1 MLVIKLMCKNLNNYW
16 LCWYK
21 TLLLHIMIA
30 EELINRKIPP
40 LKVTDTA
47 DQAKRW
53 MEELR
58 LPQLAVMNGQE
69 YVGLISED
77 LIFQH
82 NDLSIL
88 LSEITLFGQDIYV
101 LNFQHFY
108 DILKVA
114 LDNNLQVVAVLDE
127 DHKFIGVITVDS
139 TIAAFAQSAVQ
150 EPGGIIVLSLN
161 ERDYSLTEISRL
173 VESNDSKILSSYVCP
188 DRSDPLKIKLTI
200 KLNRNDISRVVATFE
215 RFDYRIVAKFQNA
228 PDKDED
234 KERLDL
240 LLKYLNM

>member
-1 MLVIKLMCKNLNNYW
+1 
-16 LCWYK
+16 
-21 TLLLHIMIA
+21 MIA

-58 LPQLAVMNGQE
+58 VPQLAVINGQD
-69 YVGLISED
+69 YAGLISED
-77 LIFQH
+77 LIFQS
-82 NDLSIL
+82 NDLSNL
-88 LSEITLFGQDIYV
+88 LSNITLFGQDVYV
-101 LNFQHFY
+101 LHFQHFY

-127 DHKFIGVITVDS
+127 NHKFMGVITVDS

-150 EPGGIIVLSLN
+150 EPGGIIVLSLY

-200 KLNRNDISRVVATFE
+200 KLNRNDISRVIATFE

>member
-1 MLVIKLMCKNLNNYW
+1 M
-16 LCWYK
+16 
-21 TLLLHIMIA
+21 
-30 EELINRKIPP
+30 IPP

-47 DQAKRW
+47 EKAMRW

-58 LPQLAVMNGQE
+58 VPQLPVMSGKD

-77 LIFQH
+77 LIFQY

-88 LSEITLFGQDIYV
+88 IKEITLKAENVYV
-101 LNFQHFY
+101 HHFQHFY

-127 DHKFIGVITVDS
+127 NRKYMGVITVDS

-150 EPGGIIVLSLN
+150 EPGGIIVLSLK

-173 VESNDSKILSSYVCP
+173 VESNDAKILSSYVCP
-188 DRSDPLKIKLTI
+188 DRSDPLKIKVTI
-200 KLNRNDISRVVATFE
+200 KLNRKDISRVIATFE
-215 RFDYRIVAKFQNA
+215 RFDYNIIAKFQNA
-228 PDKDED
+228 PDQDED

>member
-1 MLVIKLMCKNLNNYW
+1 
-16 LCWYK
+16 
-21 TLLLHIMIA
+21 
-30 EELINRKIPP
+30 
-40 LKVTDTA
+40 
-47 DQAKRW
+47 
-53 MEELR
+53 
-58 LPQLAVMNGQE
+58 MNGKE

-77 LIFQH
+77 LIFKY

-88 LSEITLFGQDIYV
+88 IKEIALKAEDVYV
-101 LNFQHFY
+101 LHFQHFY

-127 DHKFIGVITVDS
+127 NRKYMGVITVDS

-173 VESNDSKILSSYVCP
+173 VESNDAKILSSYVCP
-188 DRSDPLKIKLTI
+188 DRSDPLKIKVTI
-200 KLNRNDISRVVATFE
+200 KLNRKDISRVVATFE
-215 RFDYRIVAKFQNA
+215 RFDYHIIAKFQNA
-228 PDKDED
+228 PDQDED

>member
-1 MLVIKLMCKNLNNYW
+1 
-16 LCWYK
+16 
-21 TLLLHIMIA
+21 MIA
-30 EELINRKIPP
+30 EELINHKIPP

-58 LPQLAVMNGQE
+58 VPQLAVMEGQE
-69 YVGLISED
+69 YAGLVSEEQ
-77 LIFQH
+77 LFQQ
-82 NDLSIL
+82 NDLSVL
-88 LSEITLFGQDIYV
+88 LRDVTLFGQDIYV

-127 DHKFIGVITVDS
+127 NHRFMGVITVDS

-150 EPGGIIVLSLN
+150 DPGGIIVLSLK

-173 VESNDSKILSSYVCP
+173 VESNDAKILSSYVCP
-188 DRSDPLKIKLTI
+188 DRSDPLKIKLTL
-200 KLNRNDISRVVATFE
+200 KLNRNDISRVAATFE
-215 RFDYRIVAKFQNA
+215 RFDYRIIAKFQNA

>member
-1 MLVIKLMCKNLNNYW
+1 
-16 LCWYK
+16 
-21 TLLLHIMIA
+21 MIA
-30 EELINRKIPP
+30 EELINHLIPP

-47 DQAKRW
+47 EKAKHW

-58 LPQLAVMNGQE
+58 VPQLPVINGQE
-69 YVGLISED
+69 YVGLVSGE

-82 NDLSIL
+82 NDLAIL
-88 LSEITLFGQDIYV
+88 LSEIKPIAENVYILH
-101 LNFQHFY
+101 FQHFY

-127 DHKFIGVITVDS
+127 DHKYMGVITVDS

-150 EPGGIIVLSLN
+150 EPGGIIVLSLY

-200 KLNRNDISRVVATFE
+200 KLNRKDISRVIATFE
-215 RFDYRIVAKFQNA
+215 RFEYRIVAKFQNS